1 MVTLQKE
8 VIGKDVTKETIV
20 QIQKD
25 VKRGKRYASLRL
37 WTGSAAF
44 TGGIMALVVG
54 GLYIEEDPMIWWI
67 SGFLGA
73 LLIMIGFH
81 YISSC

>member
-1 MVTLQKE
+1 MVTLQKDE
-8 VIGKDVTKETIV
+8 ISKTVSKETIV

-37 WTGSAAF
+37 WLGSIAF
-44 TGGIMALVVG
+44 CMGIMALIVA
-54 GLYIEEDPMIWWI
+54 GLLIEESVWIWWV

-73 LLIMIGFH
+73 LLLLIGFH
-81 YISSC
+81 YISTC

>member
-8 VIGKDVTKETIV
+8 DTGKNITKRDII

-37 WTGSAAF
+37 WLGSIGF
-44 TGGIMALVVG
+44 CLGIMALVIA
-54 GLYIEEDPMIWWI
+54 GLMIEENVWIWWI

-73 LLIMIGFH
+73 LLILVGFH
-81 YISSC
+81 YISTC

>member
-37 WTGSAAF
+37 PDDMVDFRIFRSIAYNDRVPLH
-44 TGGIMALVVG
+44 IQ
-54 GLYIEEDPMIWWI
+54 
-67 SGFLGA
+67 
-73 LLIMIGFH
+73 LLIMLIFLKLFN
-81 YISSC
+81 